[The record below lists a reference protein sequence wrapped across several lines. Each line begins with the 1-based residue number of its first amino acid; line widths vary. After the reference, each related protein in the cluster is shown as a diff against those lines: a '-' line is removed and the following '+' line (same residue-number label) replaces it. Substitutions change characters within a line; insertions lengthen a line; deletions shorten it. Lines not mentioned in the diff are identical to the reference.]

1 MPVEGELLNHYRVMK
16 RLGSGGMGE
25 VFLAEDT
32 RLHRKV
38 ALKVLLPEVA
48 ADPDRMARFLQEARL
63 ASALS
68 HPNAAHIYEIGEA
81 DGSHYLAMEY
91 IEGETLEARLS
102 GVPQADATLEKS
114 AAPGAAE
121 GKPLPVLETI
131 SIGAQVADALDAAH
145 AKGVIHRDIKPANLM
160 VGARGHVTVLDFGLA
175 KLVPASGGP
184 PSHQTTTASQIATQF
199 LTSGGVVLGTV
210 SYMSPE
216 QALGREVDHRSDIFS
231 LGVVLYRMATG
242 RLPFAGATAQETLA
256 RILQSQPDA
265 MARLNYELPEELERV
280 VRKCLEKDRERRY
293 ASARDLLVDLRNLER
308 GMLDSDSGGR
318 AAGSGGRN
326 RSSVVRAVIVD
337 DEELAR
343 QLLREYLRDAGG
355 VDVVAECANGFEAVK
370 AIAEH
375 KPDLVFLDVQMPK
388 LDGFE
393 VLELIDSSVAVIFVT
408 AYDQYAMRAFD
419 ANAVDYL
426 LKPFSSDRFRKA
438 IDRVKQRLRDP
449 APPAP
454 KIGAPELSAAARP
467 PEQRLER
474 IVVKDG
480 TKVHIIPIAKLD
492 YVEAQ
497 DDYIALRSE
506 KKNYLKQQTI
516 SSIETQLDPKK
527 FVRIH
532 RSYILNL
539 ERIARIEPYT
549 KDSRVAV
556 LIDGTQLP
564 VSRSGHAKL
573 KEMLGEVG

>member
-1 MPVEGELLNHYRVMK
+1 MESGAILAHYRIVS
-16 RLGSGGMGE
+16 RLGAGGMGE

-38 ALKVLLPEVA
+38 ALKVLLPDLA
-48 ADPDRMARFLQEARL
+48 QDADRLARFVQEAQA

-81 DGSHYLAMEY
+81 GGSHYLAMEY
-91 IEGETLEARLS
+91 IEGQTLESRLH
-102 GVPQADATLEKS
+102 GE
-114 AAPGAAE
+114 
-121 GKPLPVLETI
+121 PLPVSEI
-131 SIGAQVADALDAAH
+131 IGIGSQVADALDAAH
-145 AKGVIHRDIKPANLM
+145 ARGIAHRDIKPANLM
-160 VGARGHVTVLDFGLA
+160 IDPRGHVKVLDFGLA
-175 KLVPASGGP
+175 KFLPERVEANAS
-184 PSHQTTTASQIATQF
+184 SQIATQF

-216 QALGREVDHRSDIFS
+216 QALGHRVDHRTDLFS
-231 LGVVLYRMATG
+231 LGVVLYQMAAG
-242 RLPFAGATAQETLA
+242 KLPFSGGTAQETLA
-256 RILQSQPDA
+256 RILQAQPEA
-265 MARLNYELPEELERV
+265 LGRLNYELPAELERV

-293 ASARDLLVDLRNLER
+293 QSARELLVDLKNLER
-308 GMLDSDSGGR
+308 GSAPLSGGES
-318 AAGSGGRN
+318 A
-326 RSSVVRAVIVD
+326 RSSVIRAVIVD

-343 QLLREYLRDAGG
+343 QLLREYLGEAGG
-355 VDVVAECANGFEAVK
+355 VEVLAECANGFEAVK
-370 AIAEH
+370 AIAER

-426 LKPFSSDRFRKA
+426 LKPFGVDRFRKA
-438 IDRVKQRLRDP
+438 LERVRQRFGNP
-449 APPAP
+449 APPAG
-454 KIGAPELSAAARP
+454 KISASDLSAAARA

-480 TKVHIIPIAKLD
+480 TKVHIIPIDKLD

-516 SSIETQLDPKK
+516 SSIEGQLDPKR

-532 RSYILNL
+532 RSYIVNL

-556 LIDGTQLP
+556 LIDGAQLP

-573 KEMLGEVG
+573 KALLGEVG